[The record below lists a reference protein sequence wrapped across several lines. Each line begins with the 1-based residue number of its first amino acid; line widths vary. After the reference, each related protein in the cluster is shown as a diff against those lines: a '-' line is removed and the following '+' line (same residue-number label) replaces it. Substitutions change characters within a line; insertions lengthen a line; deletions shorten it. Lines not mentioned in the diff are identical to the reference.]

1 MKNQTGGKI
10 QLVRPNQSSS
20 ECIGGGN
27 PIKTAEDVCGPC
39 VGIFFANYA
48 GKNCQQPKFC
58 TSFVLFT
65 AEKNPS
71 SRERS
76 KQNAKI
82 VWHTILIS

>member
-39 VGIFFANYA
+39 VGIFFANY
-48 GKNCQQPKFC
+48 GYPKDTKYFQI
-58 TSFVLFT
+58 
-65 AEKNPS
+65 NP
-71 SRERS
+71 
-76 KQNAKI
+76 
-82 VWHTILIS
+82 T